1 MEKNSRNYITGIIKN
16 ILIIIG
22 EFVIGR
28 VIKAMGASWHADC
41 FGCADCG
48 TLLADAGFVRYL
60 NRALC
65 HTCNA
70 RARAAQMNTYMC
82 HKCQYVRIIHC
93 NRDNLRF

>member
-1 MEKNSRNYITGIIKN
+1 MIV
-16 ILIIIG
+16 G

-82 HKCQYVRIIHC
+82 HKCQYVRIIHY
-93 NRDNLRF
+93 NSSNTKFVN